1 MLAGVNDMPTPDRD
15 ARASRPPLLSQTT
28 KIVGLIGVFALLA
41 TGILAWGQSR
51 NTTETAAAPAQT
63 RPSATPT
70 QRESG
75 SAVQDPTKP
84 SANPSAKPTGPPE
97 VVLDWIDYSPPS
109 CDETRAIGVNVLES
123 RGEVEEVT
131 LVWRAK
137 EFDAENS
144 RRLFKTDGQW
154 TAYVRD
160 IPSDT
165 PVQLLAIAKGPGG
178 ETTLAA
184 DVSRYC

>member
-1 MLAGVNDMPTPDRD
+1 MDQKSAPDQGEG
-15 ARASRPPLLSQTT
+15 AAKSALLSPTT
-28 KIVGLIGVFALLA
+28 KIVGLIGIFAVLA

-51 NTTETAAAPAQT
+51 QAADTELAAAPAQT
-63 RPSATPT
+63 QPSAVPT
-70 QRESG
+70 LREGG
-75 SAVQDPTKP
+75 SAVQDDASASAKP
-84 SANPSAKPTGPPE
+84 SAKNDGPPE
-97 VVLDWIDYSPPS
+97 IILDWIDYSPPS
-109 CDETRAIGVNVLES
+109 CDEPRAIGVNVIQH
-123 RGEVEEVT
+123 RGDIDKVDV
-131 LVWRAK
+131 VWRAK

-144 RRLFKTDGQW
+144 RRLFQSGKEW
-154 TAYVRD
+154 TSYIRG